1 MYMSRI
7 VIALGGNALQ
17 KNKEASATA
26 QKAVARETAR
36 QIAAIV
42 AAGHEL
48 VIAHGNGPQVGN
60 ILLHEEAINTPETPT
75 SPLDTCVAMSQGQI
89 GYWLQQ
95 ALSSELE
102 KQGSDASVATIITQ
116 SVVTLDDPAF
126 TDPSKPI
133 GPFYPDQN
141 TAEVAADERGFTVKE
156 DAGRGWRRVVASPK
170 PLDIVEKK
178 FISQAIEQGNIVI
191 AGGGGGIPVIHEE
204 GMLKGVE
211 AVIDK
216 DFAAAKIAELVD
228 ADILLILTGV
238 DRVSINFNTAEEEF
252 LSVAT
257 VEDIQKYAWDGQF
270 APGSMLPK
278 IEAALQFTTRASRHK
293 TIITSPENALE
304 SLTGNVGTHIVNSIT

>member
-1 MYMSRI
+1 MSKI

-17 KNKEASATA
+17 KNKEASAEA
-26 QKAVARETAR
+26 QKAVARETAQ
-36 QIAAIV
+36 QIAAII

-95 ALSSELE
+95 ALSSALE

-116 SVVTLDDPAF
+116 SVVSLDDPAF
-126 TDPSKPI
+126 AAPSKPI
-133 GPFYPDQN
+133 GPFYPDQA
-141 TAEVAADERGFTVKE
+141 TAEAAANERGFIVKE

-170 PLDIVEKK
+170 PLDIVEKR

-204 GMLKGVE
+204 GELKGVE

-216 DFAAAKIAELVD
+216 DFAAAKIAELID
-228 ADILLILTGV
+228 ADIFLILTDV
-238 DRVSINFNTAEEEF
+238 DKVSINFNTPEQEP
-252 LSVAT
+252 LSVVT
-257 VEDIQKYAWDGQF
+257 VEDVQKHAWDGHF

-278 IEAALQFTTRASRHK
+278 IEAALQFTARARHHK

-304 SLTGNVGTHIVNSIT
+304 SLTGSAGTHIVNSIT

>member
-1 MYMSRI
+1 MSKI

-17 KNKEASATA
+17 KNREASAEA
-26 QKAVARETAR
+26 QKAVARETAQ
-36 QIAAIV
+36 QIAAII

-95 ALSSELE
+95 ALSSALE

-116 SVVTLDDPAF
+116 SVVSLDDPAF
-126 TDPSKPI
+126 AAPSKPI
-133 GPFYPDQN
+133 GPFYPDQA
-141 TAEVAADERGFTVKE
+141 TAEAAANERGFIVKE

-170 PLDIVEKK
+170 PLDIVEKR

-204 GMLKGVE
+204 GELKGVE

-216 DFAAAKIAELVD
+216 DFAAEKIAELID
-228 ADILLILTGV
+228 ADIFLILTDV
-238 DRVSINFNTAEEEF
+238 DKVSINFNTPEQEP
-252 LSVAT
+252 LSVVT
-257 VEDIQKYAWDGQF
+257 VEDVQKHAWDGQF

-278 IEAALQFTTRASRHK
+278 IEAALQFTTRARHHK

-304 SLTGNVGTHIVNSIT
+304 SLTGSAGTHIVNSIT